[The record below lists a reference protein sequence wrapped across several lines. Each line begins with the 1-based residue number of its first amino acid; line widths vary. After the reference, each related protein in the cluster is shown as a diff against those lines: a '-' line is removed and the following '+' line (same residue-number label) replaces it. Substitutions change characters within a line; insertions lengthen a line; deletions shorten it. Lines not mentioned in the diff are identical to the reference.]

1 MRKLLC
7 QLSDLDPQRGIRE
20 FPDLGSRG
28 IFLIRLDHQVFA
40 YENSCPHTG
49 IELNWQPGQFLDYE
63 GYNIQCAVHGAL
75 FRIENG
81 YCFSG
86 PCQGQSL
93 ARVPIHVD
101 QQGIWLE
108 SVSNTPD

>member
-7 QLSDLDPQRGIRE
+7 QLSALDPERGVRE
-20 FPDLGSRG
+20 YPELGEKG
-28 IFLIRLDHQVFA
+28 IFLIRLGHQLFA
-40 YENSCPHTG
+40 YANSCPHTG

-81 YCFSG
+81 YCFRG
-86 PCQGQSL
+86 PCQGQYL
-93 ARVPIHVD
+93 QKVPVFVINDEVWLGDARLP
-101 QQGIWLE
+101 
-108 SVSNTPD
+108 